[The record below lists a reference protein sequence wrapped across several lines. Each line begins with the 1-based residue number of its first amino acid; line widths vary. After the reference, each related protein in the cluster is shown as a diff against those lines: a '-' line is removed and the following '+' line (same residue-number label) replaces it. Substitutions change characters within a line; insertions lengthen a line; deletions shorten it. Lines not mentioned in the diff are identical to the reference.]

1 MADRATIKTSALR
14 FLGAK
19 SDDPFYSDTILDP
32 IVQEAVDS
40 LLTDINEQNPD
51 YNQTVV
57 TLTAASTTSN
67 LYALA
72 TQSPA
77 VTDFSAW
84 RQIRALDD
92 TGIILHEV
100 RYDELREA
108 GVDHFA
114 LSGIDSAVIIET
126 SSGTPKGQD
135 LWMRYTIMP
144 AVLTVDGDVPGGI
157 PLRFHDVIAL
167 EMLFAFALGGEQA
180 LPRDLH
186 NRWFDRRNQLMRH
199 VGQRGAQPSRTRM
212 YGDLIEHI

>member
-1 MADRATIKTSALR
+1 MASRATIKTSALR

-19 SDDPFYSDTILDP
+19 SDDPFYSNTILNP

-51 YNQTVV
+51 YNTTTV
-57 TLTAASTTSN
+57 TLTAVSSSSQ
-67 LYALA
+67 LYQLA
-72 TQSPA
+72 TQSP
-77 VTDFSAW
+77 VITDFSAW
-84 RQIRALDD
+84 RQIRAIDD
-92 TGIILHEV
+92 SGIILHEV
-100 RYDELREA
+100 RFDELREA
-108 GVDHFA
+108 GVDHFSI
-114 LSGIDSAVIIET
+114 SGIDTAVVIET
-126 SSGTPKGQD
+126 SSGTPKGQN
-135 LWMRYTIMP
+135 LFMRYTTMP
-144 AVLTVDGDVPGGI
+144 ALLTQDSDVPGGI

-212 YGDLIEHI
+212 YGDLIEWI

>member
-1 MADRATIKTSALR
+1 MASRATIKTSALR

-19 SDDPFYSDTILDP
+19 SDDPFYADAILDP

-57 TLTAASTTSN
+57 TLTAASASSQ

-72 TQSPA
+72 TQSPPI
-77 VTDFSAW
+77 TDFSAW
-84 RQIRALDD
+84 RQIRAIDD
-92 TGIILHEV
+92 SGIILHEV

-114 LSGIDSAVIIET
+114 MSGIDSAVIIET

-135 LWMRYTIMP
+135 LWMRYTTMP
-144 AVLTVDGDVPGGI
+144 ALLSDDTDVPGGI

-180 LPRDLH
+180 LPRDLF

-199 VGQRGAQPSRTRM
+199 VGQRGAQPNRTRM
-212 YGDLIEHI
+212 FGDLIEWM